1 MERPGAV
8 SVSSLSI
15 ASVQCR
21 LFWLVTSTHR
31 GMADS
36 QMGGSEPLGGN
47 RAGMLTMALTRI
59 KCDMHH
65 TVHKVIS
72 HGIHIDQSH
81 VHKILFRF

>member
-15 ASVQCR
+15 AAVQCR

-36 QMGGSEPLGGN
+36 KMGGSEPVGVTGQECWP
-47 RAGMLTMALTRI
+47 MAS
-59 KCDMHH
+59 
-65 TVHKVIS
+65 HKN
-72 HGIHIDQSH
+72 
-81 VHKILFRF
+81 KT